1 MQAQAPGV
9 RLTISKLVATA
20 ATALIASSA
29 LATGSL
35 SGVASASTGTRLP
48 AHVFAPYFQSY
59 QDGVSPAALS
69 KASGAKYLT
78 MAFLETPGG
87 GSCIPSWNNDPTEPV
102 AWSTYGPDIAK
113 IRAHGG
119 DVVPSFG
126 GYSADDEGRELADSC
141 TSVDKIATAYEKVVT
156 TYNVTRLDL
165 DVEDNSLSNLP
176 GIDRRNKAIAKVE
189 AWAAAHGRVVQF
201 GYTVPTDSTGIESNV
216 EHILRNAVHNHAR
229 IDLVNIMTFD
239 YYDNAKHEM
248 AADTVTAADA
258 LVAFLHTLHP
268 GCSIA
273 QLWQTVGVTE
283 MIGYDDYGSGGE
295 TGPPEIFTLADAK
308 AVTNWARA
316 KHIAQVSFWALNRDK
331 TADPDPSAA
340 CTLGTPGGDTCSGI
354 AQKPW
359 QFTHI
364 MSAL

>member
-1 MQAQAPGV
+1 M
-9 RLTISKLVATA
+9 RISRFVATA
-20 ATALIASSA
+20 AALLTACGA
-29 LATGSL
+29 LATGSPA
-35 SGVASASTGTRLP
+35 GVASAHETTGTIVP

-78 MAFLETPGG
+78 MAFLETAGG
-87 GSCIPSWNNDPTEPV
+87 GSCTPLWNNEPTEPV

-113 IRAHGG
+113 IRARGG

-141 TSVDKIATAYEKVVT
+141 TSVDKIAAAFENVVT
-156 TYNVTRLDL
+156 TYNVTRL

-189 AWAAAHGRVVQF
+189 AWAAAHHRTVQF
-201 GYTVPTDSTGIESNV
+201 VYTVPTDSTGIESDV
-216 EHILRNAVHNHAR
+216 EHILRNAVQNHAR
-229 IDLVNIMTFD
+229 IDVVNIMTFD
-239 YYDNAKHEM
+239 YYDNAQHEM
-248 AADTVTAADA
+248 AHDTAAAANA
-258 LVAFLHTLHP
+258 LVAFLHTLYP
-268 GCSIA
+268 TCPNA
-273 QLWQTVGVTE
+273 ALWHMVGVTE

-295 TGPPEIFTLADAK
+295 TGPPEILTLADAK
-308 AVTNWARA
+308 TVTAWARVH
-316 KHIAQVSFWALNRDK
+316 HIAELSFWALNRDK

-359 QFTHI
+359 EFTHI
-364 MSAL
+364 MSAF